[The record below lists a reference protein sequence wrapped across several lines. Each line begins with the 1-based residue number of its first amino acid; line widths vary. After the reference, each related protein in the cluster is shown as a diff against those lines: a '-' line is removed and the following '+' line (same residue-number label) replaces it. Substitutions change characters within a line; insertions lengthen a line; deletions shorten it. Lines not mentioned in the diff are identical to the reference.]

1 MSRYVDIDKPIIA
14 TIYDEGGMLVQKE
27 TTTIAELLDGTVGTL
42 TEDIVR
48 CRDCYRG
55 QYDFMCDHYWC
66 QGTIHTGDF
75 FCAHGRR
82 KVEG

>member
-1 MSRYVDIDKPIIA
+1 MTEELAINLLNHVKSLLVDAEYIEA
-14 TIYDEGGMLVQKE
+14 VEMAQK
-27 TTTIAELLDGTVGTL
+27 ALN
-42 TEDIVR
+42 IVH
-48 CRDCYRG
+48 CKDCYRG

-75 FCAHGRR
+75 FCAFGRR